1 MKKKIFIKI
10 IIIIIV
16 LFLTNISYYNL
27 DKKEEIIKINL
38 DAYFDR
44 SLVLYNFENKKIYD
58 ISIIETTYSN
68 LEEKNNIGIDKIKRF
83 FSKINGINI
92 LYKLRNDQLT
102 IIIEFPAKNLIDNY
116 QNERISEDII
126 KEIIN
131 QENLYLDEYVGTWI
145 EKNKNFTN
153 KFSSK
158 DELLILKELIYLNKI
173 GEYILNKQNKY
184 FGKIVTK
191 EIKLI
196 RDNKFKRINFINLNV
211 GSLLLAIMFVLIYE
225 IFISNSFKFKRKEK

>member
-1 MKKKIFIKI
+1 M
-10 IIIIIV
+10 IIV

-92 LYKLRNDQLT
+92 LYKLSNDKLK
-102 IIIEFPAKNLIDNY
+102 IILEFPAKNLIDNY
-116 QNERISEDII
+116 QKERISEDII

-131 QENLYLDEYVGTWI
+131 QENLYLSEHVNAMI
-145 EKNKNFTN
+145 EKNINFANTFATTDDLLFLNELKN
-153 KFSSK
+153 
-158 DELLILKELIYLNKI
+158 LNKL
-173 GEYILNKQNKY
+173 GEYILYKQNKY
-184 FGKIVTK
+184 FDKIVTN

-211 GSLLLAIMFVLIYE
+211 ASLLLAIVFVLIYE

>member
-27 DKKEEIIKINL
+27 DKREEIIKINL
-38 DAYFDR
+38 DAYFSSDLLLL
-44 SLVLYNFENKKIYD
+44 SFENKKIYN
-58 ISIIETTYSN
+58 IPIIESAYSN
-68 LEEKNNIGIDKIKRF
+68 LEEKNNISIDKIEKF

-92 LYKLRNDQLT
+92 LYKLRNDRLT
-102 IIIEFPAKNLIDNY
+102 IILEFPAKNLIDNY
-116 QNERISEDII
+116 QKERISEDII

-131 QENLYLDEYVGTWI
+131 QENLYLDEYVGSWI
-145 EKNKNFTN
+145 KKNINLASEFT
-153 KFSSK
+153 STG
-158 DELLILKELIYLNKI
+158 DLLILKELKYFNKI
-173 GEYILNKQNKY
+173 GEYMLVKQNKY
-184 FGKIVTK
+184 FERIVTK

-211 GSLLLAIMFVLIYE
+211 ASLLLAIMFVLIYE